1 MKLSQLVST
10 ACVIVALALT
20 AFGTTACTTADS
32 SGGGGTSSTGGY

>member
-20 AFGTTACTTADS
+20 AFGTTACTTGGS
-32 SGGGGTSSTGGY
+32 SGGGSSSTGGY